1 MNPHPIIGITVD
13 NQGNSAESGTYE
25 SAIRYSRAVQLAG
38 GLPVLLP
45 HCTAQAGAYIAELDG
60 LILTGGADPVMEQ
73 FGCATDGRA
82 RRIDQDRQAFEL
94 ALLAEVDRKHTD
106 ELVHSA
112 NPPVLGICLGMQ
124 LMALHNGAT
133 LDQYMPESMGEDAAR
148 AHVDNAEHTLVF
160 EHEDS
165 VLGPSDQPIVSSHR
179 QRIADAGRLRVVARA
194 EDGTIEAIDD
204 PKRPF
209 YVGVQWH
216 PERKDSSADDPLN
229 LGLIGRL
236 VEAAANAK

>member
-1 MNPHPIIGITVD
+1 MDVRPKIGITVD
-13 NQGNSAESGTYE
+13 NQGNTAESGTYE
-25 SAIRYSRAVQLAG
+25 SSIRYSRAVQKAG

-45 HCTAQAGAYIAELDG
+45 HCPDLAGAYVAELDG

-82 RRIDQDRQAFEL
+82 RRIDQGRQAFEL
-94 ALLAEVDRKHTD
+94 ALLAEVDRQRGGGPTAD
-106 ELVHSA
+106 RSF
-112 NPPVLGICLGMQ
+112 PVLGICLGMQ
-124 LMALHNGAT
+124 LMALHNGAM
-133 LDQYMPESMGEDAAR
+133 LDQYMPESMGEEAAR
-148 AHVDNAEHTLVF
+148 LHVDNAEHTLVF

-179 QRIADAGRLRVVARA
+179 QRISDPGRLRVVARA

-204 PKRPF
+204 PRRAF
-209 YVGVQWH
+209 YLGVQWH

-229 LGLIGRL
+229 QGLISRL
-236 VEAAANAK
+236 IEATK